1 MSLGLTFNPHSPNCE
16 ILWHLVASYEIFY
29 FVFVLKSQP
38 ANSEFDEQHFNGIC
52 YMELLR
58 NLLVFDAYHLDYL
71 EIPF

>member
-1 MSLGLTFNPHSPNCE
+1 M
-16 ILWHLVASYEIFY
+16 ASYEIFY